1 MKKIYFT
8 LLIILSVFMF
18 KNSAYAFSY
27 KGNINSYI
35 NILEREKSELE
46 HKPGSDNPNN
56 QGSQNREKSDLEHKP
71 GYDNPVNQGAQDQYD
86 DEVFS
91 FCDQEGVL
99 KALKVLSVLIMIA
112 KIAVPIILIVVG
124 SIDYGKA
131 MMSDNQDA
139 IEKTTQSLIKK
150 VIVGLII
157 FLVPT
162 IVNAVISSSQSAQ
175 DKADAS
181 GEFIKCAMCFAGD
194 SSCDGYIDSADK

>member
-1 MKKIYFT
+1 MKKIFFT
-8 LLIILSVFMF
+8 LLIILSVFLF
-18 KNSAYAFSY
+18 KKPVQALTIN
-27 KGNINSYI
+27 NIKANSYI
-35 NILEREKSELE
+35 NILERPKRDGV
-46 HKPGSDNPNN
+46 KPGSDNPKN
-56 QGSQNREKSDLEHKP
+56 QSP
-71 GYDNPVNQGAQDQYD
+71 QDQYD

-99 KALKVLSVLIMIA
+99 KALKVLSILIMIA

-150 VIVGLII
+150 VIAGLII

-194 SSCDGYIDSADK
+194 SSCNGYIDSADK